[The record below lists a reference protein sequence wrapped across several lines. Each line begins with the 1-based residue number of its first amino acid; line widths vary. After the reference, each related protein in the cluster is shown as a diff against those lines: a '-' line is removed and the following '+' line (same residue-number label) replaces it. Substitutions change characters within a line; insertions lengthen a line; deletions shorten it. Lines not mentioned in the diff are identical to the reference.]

1 MLLQELKEVKMS
13 KNRRSRS
20 GRKSEMTVEEKAA
33 EAEALKA
40 KGNQAFKEGD
50 YVTSHELY
58 SAALQLASG
67 QQKAVRLPLCTE
79 HTTARCSIPVESVYC
94 CPPGPQD
101 LN

>member
-1 MLLQELKEVKMS
+1 MKMS
-13 KNRRSRS
+13 KKRRSRS
-20 GRKSEMTVEEKAA
+20 GRQSEMTGAEKAA

-67 QQKAVRLPLCTE
+67 QQKAVWLLLCAK
-79 HTTARCSIPVESVYC
+79 HATARCNIPVESVYC
-94 CPPGPQD
+94 CTLGPQD
-101 LN
+101 LMRRSTSICF